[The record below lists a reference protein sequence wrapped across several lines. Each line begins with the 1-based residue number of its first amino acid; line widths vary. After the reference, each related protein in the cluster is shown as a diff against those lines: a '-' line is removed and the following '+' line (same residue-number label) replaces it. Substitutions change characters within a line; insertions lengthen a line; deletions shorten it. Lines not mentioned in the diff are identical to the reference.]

1 MANLHRV
8 VRIGEAAIILALSGF
23 ALVTYRELTGLRK
36 LPVSLPSYQFE
47 VAGDSDASRVV
58 TTRGTWI
65 TEKGVPERLLTTT
78 IECRK
83 ARMECTESEARVVFV
98 SGQGLLES
106 EQTAYQVDRWTDAE
120 IVTKPAPGKCET
132 RQLVL
137 DLREK
142 RATSKVSASEEKGA
156 CRERPARSLELVT
169 GYRVRA
175 ALPQ

>member
-1 MANLHRV
+1 MANLHRL
-8 VRIGEAAIILALSGF
+8 VRIGEAGVILILGGF

-47 VAGDSDASRVV
+47 ATGGTDADRMV

-106 EQTAYQVDRWTDAE
+106 EQTSYQVDRWNDAE
-120 IVTKPAPGKCET
+120 IVTKATPGKCAT
-132 RQLVL
+132 RQLLL
-137 DLREK
+137 DLK
-142 RATSKVSASEEKGA
+142 GQRATTKVSASEEKGT
-156 CRERPARSLELVT
+156 CRELPARTLELVT
-169 GYRVRA
+169 GYKVRA
-175 ALPQ
+175 APP